1 MTSTSTSWDSLAEKH
16 IGHRTVLRDAR
27 TLECVDCSHKLL
39 LPREPRVVTVTSPA
53 PYKAP
58 DPTPTASAELI
69 ALRKRE
75 VAAALEAA
83 RLKRTTVVEPS

>member
-1 MTSTSTSWDSLAEKH
+1 MTWDDIAAPHVDHKAKLTDTRH
-16 IGHRTVLRDAR
+16 LRCFDCAV
-27 TLECVDCSHKLL
+27 TLV
-39 LPREPRVVTVTSPA
+39 LPREPRVVSVTSPA

-83 RLKRTTVVEPS
+83 RVKRTTVVEPS

>member
-1 MTSTSTSWDSLAEKH
+1 MTWDEIASAH
-16 IGHRTVLRDAR
+16 VGHRCVLDDPR
-27 TLECVDCSHKLL
+27 TLRCVDCSHKLL
-39 LPREPRVVTVTSPA
+39 LPREPRVVTVTNPA